1 MGCFFLHHSQHK
13 YMCTHDCIEQVHV
26 MVEVVRYVLMILHT
40 ALHINEAQSQH
51 PMGSATCMRFSTT
64 PLK

>member
-1 MGCFFLHHSQHK
+1 
-13 YMCTHDCIEQVHV
+13 MCTHDCIEQVHV